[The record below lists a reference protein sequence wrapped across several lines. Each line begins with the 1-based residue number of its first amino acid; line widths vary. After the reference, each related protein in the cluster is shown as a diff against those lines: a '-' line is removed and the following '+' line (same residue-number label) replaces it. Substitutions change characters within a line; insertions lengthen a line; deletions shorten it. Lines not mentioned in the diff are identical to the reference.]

1 MVLAITDYLTKINLL
16 PADSD
21 RYAMLLVQPWSY
33 VRVFPASR
41 NKVDYTMWSEK
52 QADVTSET
60 PFARVHL

>member
-1 MVLAITDYLTKINLL
+1 MVFVISDYLTKTNLL

-21 RYAMLLVQPWSY
+21 KDEMLIKHWSY

-41 NKVDYTMWSEK
+41 NKVDYTMWSEDL
-52 QADVTSET
+52 ADVTSET